1 MVVTCDN
8 RQAWKSWKCQL
19 GLVTGRSKWDD
30 DAIWCDFSLWFQ
42 FVIFRTYFLWN
53 QCHKRC
59 SNLSFEYPAN
69 GKSLG
74 QWDLVHYKLDK
85 ITSHKKGMIIYVAL
99 PWPEILPFRWG
110 AVLWWS
116 SGDIH
121 MIMDCSPLSPDTP
134 IWFAE
139 SRVVGKYPVGSEM
152 GLGGETMAISCDW
165 SSFAFLIEVPIFPWW
180 IVSWNDQQSFSW
192 VWLVGWRWLKLK
204 WDGRWTKKITRQWIL
219 SMGNMLWFLKFSKI
233 LLYLKLSEFVCVQNL
248 FIKRVNPCRYGR
260 YGCFICL
267 QRSPGFDL
275 TRGLHLLLACYII
288 IVDPAGLWSISANSN
303 SFRHLDWW
311 WAI

>member
-8 RQAWKSWKCQL
+8 RQAWKSWKCQW

-30 DAIWCDFSLWFQ
+30 DAISVCDFQ
-42 FVIFRTYFLWN
+42 KEHIFWWN
-53 QCHKRC
+53 QCHKQC
-59 SNLSFEYPAN
+59 SNLGFEYPAN

-85 ITSHKKGMIIYVAL
+85 ITSHKKGMIVYVAL

-165 SSFAFLIEVPIFPWW
+165 
-180 IVSWNDQQSFSW
+180 
-192 VWLVGWRWLKLK
+192 
-204 WDGRWTKKITRQWIL
+204 
-219 SMGNMLWFLKFSKI
+219 
-233 LLYLKLSEFVCVQNL
+233 
-248 FIKRVNPCRYGR
+248 
-260 YGCFICL
+260 
-267 QRSPGFDL
+267 
-275 TRGLHLLLACYII
+275 
-288 IVDPAGLWSISANSN
+288 
-303 SFRHLDWW
+303 
-311 WAI
+311 